1 MATALLIAFLV
12 FALIGVPIGISLIMT
27 AFTYFAVQDEMFY
40 VQIIA
45 PRLFGG
51 ISSFELLAIPM
62 FILSGD
68 LLFEGRI
75 SKSLVDLASAL
86 VGHIRGSM
94 AIVTTVACMFFG
106 AVSGSGPA
114 TAAAVGS
121 VVAPEMERSGG
132 YDKAFTAAVITASG
146 PLGILIPP
154 SILMVVYGVVTN
166 TSIGALLIAG
176 VGPGLVYCAFLIGYE
191 WWICKKRGYGDTN
204 SRFSLANVVKA
215 VKNAIW
221 ALLIPVIILGGIYS
235 GIFTPTEAAGVT
247 VFYALIVGLFI
258 LRTLNPRNLFNILLN
273 SSMTTATVML
283 VVGGVSCLSW
293 VLTREQIPEMLTEMA
308 LHTVSSPM
316 TFLLICNVIFFFAGM
331 IENGSACIL
340 LLTPLMFPIS
350 QQYDINPVYFGAIT
364 VANLAI
370 GMMTPP
376 VATTLYVAAK
386 VVNIPFSKLVPEVIP
401 FVFVLFGGLAVLLC
415 FPAVTLTLPNL
426 MFAGKF

>member
-1 MATALLIAFLV
+1 MSLLLLIAFIV
-12 FALIGVPIGISLIMT
+12 FAGIGVPIGISLIMT
-27 AFTYFAVQDEMFY
+27 AVTYFGAQNEMFY
-40 VQIIA
+40 IQIIA

-68 LLFEGRI
+68 LLFEGKV
-75 SKSLVDLASAL
+75 SKSLVDLANTL

-121 VVAPEMERSGG
+121 VVAPEMEKSG

-166 TSIGALLIAG
+166 TSIGALLVSGI
-176 VGPGLVYCAFLIGYE
+176 GPGLVYGGFLIAYE
-191 WWICKKRGYGDTN
+191 WHICKKRGYGSVN
-204 SRFSLANVVKA
+204 SKFSLAKVLA
-215 VKNAIW
+215 ATRDAIW

-235 GIFTPTEAAGVT
+235 GVFTPTEAAGVS
-247 VFYALIVGLFI
+247 VVYALFVGLFI
-258 LRTLNPRNLFNILLN
+258 LRTLNLKNLFPILLN

-316 TFLLICNVIFFFAGM
+316 TFLLICNVILFFAGM

-340 LLTPLMFPIS
+340 LLTPLMFPIAMEFGI
-350 QQYDINPVYFGAIT
+350 DPVYFGAIT

-386 VVNIPFSKLVPEVIP
+386 VTKVPFSRLVPHVIP
-401 FVFVLFGGLAVLLC
+401 FVFVLIAALAVLMI
-415 FPAVTLTLPNL
+415 FPAITMTLPNL
-426 MFAGKF
+426 LFGPSPG

>member
-1 MATALLIAFLV
+1 MAMLLLISFII
-12 FALIGVPIGISLIMT
+12 FAGIGVPIAISLVMT
-27 AFTYFAVQDEMFY
+27 TVTYFLAQDELFY
-40 VQIIA
+40 LQIIA

-68 LLFEGRI
+68 LLFEGKI

-121 VVAPEMERSGG
+121 VVSPEMEKAG

-146 PLGILIPP
+146 PLGVLIPP

-166 TSIGALLIAG
+166 TSIGALLVAG
-176 VGPGLVYCAFLIGYE
+176 IGPGLLYGGFLIAYE
-191 WWICKKRGYGDTN
+191 WRVCKKRGYGLT
-204 SRFSLANVVKA
+204 SAAFSFAKVA
-215 VKNAIW
+215 AAARDAIW

-235 GIFTPTEAAGVT
+235 GLFTPTEAAGVS
-247 VFYALIVGLFI
+247 VIYALFVGLFI
-258 LRTLNPRNLFNILLN
+258 LRTLSIKKLFPILLN

-283 VVGGVSCLSW
+283 VVGGVACLSW
-293 VLTREQIPEMLTEMA
+293 VLTREQIPEMLAEQA
-308 LHTVSSPM
+308 LHAVSSPM
-316 TFLLICNVIFFFAGM
+316 TFLLICNVILLFAGM

-340 LLTPLMFPIS
+340 LLTPLMFPIAMR
-350 QQYDINPVYFGAIT
+350 YGIDPVYFGALT

-386 VVNIPFSKLVPEVIP
+386 VTNISFSRLVPQVIP
-401 FVFVLFGGLAVLLC
+401 FVFVLLAALAVLML
-415 FPAVTLTLPNL
+415 FPAITMTLPKL
-426 MFAGKF
+426 LFGGKW

>member
-1 MATALLIAFLV
+1 MAILLLVAFII
-12 FALIGVPIGISLIMT
+12 FAIIGVPIGISLVMT
-27 AFTYFAVQDEMFY
+27 AFTYFVASDEMFY

-68 LLFEGRI
+68 LLFEGKV
-75 SKSLVDLASAL
+75 SKSLVDLANAL

-94 AIVTTVACMFFG
+94 AIVTTVACTFFG

-121 VVAPEMERSGG
+121 VVAPEMEKSG
-132 YDKAFTAAVITASG
+132 YDGAFTAAVICASG
-146 PLGILIPP
+146 PIGILIPP

-166 TSIGALLIAG
+166 TSIGALLVAG
-176 VGPGLVYCAFLIGYE
+176 IGPGLIYCLFLASYE
-191 WWICKKRGYGDTN
+191 WWVCKKRGYGLIN
-204 SRFSLANVVKA
+204 AKFSLANVIIAIKS
-215 VKNAIW
+215 AIW

-235 GIFTPTEAAGVT
+235 GMFTPTEAAGVS
-247 VFYALIVGLFI
+247 VFYALFIGLFV
-258 LRTLNPRNLFNILLN
+258 LRTLNARNLFAIMLN

-308 LHTVSSPM
+308 LQTVSSPL
-316 TFLLICNVIFFFAGM
+316 TFLMICNVIFLFAGM

-350 QQYDINPVYFGAIT
+350 QKYGIDPVYFGAIT

-386 VVNIPFSKLVPEVIP
+386 VTNIPFSRVVPQVIP
-401 FVFVLFGGLAVLLC
+401 FCFVLLAGLVLLVV
-415 FPAVTLTLPNL
+415 FPSITMTLPNL
-426 MFAGKF
+426 LFGGKF

>member
-1 MATALLIAFLV
+1 MAMLLLISFV
-12 FALIGVPIGISLIMT
+12 IFAGIGVPIAISLIMT
-27 AFTYFAVQDEMFY
+27 TVAYFISQDELFY
-40 VQIIA
+40 IQVIA

-68 LLFEGRI
+68 LLFEGKV
-75 SKSLVDLASAL
+75 SKSLVDLANAL

-94 AIVTTVACMFFG
+94 AIVTTLACMFFG

-121 VVAPEMERSGG
+121 VVAPEMEKSG

-146 PLGILIPP
+146 PLGVLIPP

-166 TSIGALLIAG
+166 TSIGALLVAG
-176 VGPGLVYCAFLIGYE
+176 IGPGITYGAFLIVYE
-191 WWICKKRGYGDTN
+191 WYVCKKRGYGLVGTK
-204 SRFSLANVVKA
+204 FSLANVLVA
-215 VKNAIW
+215 MKNAVW

-235 GIFTPTEAAGVT
+235 GMFTPTEAAGVS
-247 VFYALIVGLFI
+247 VIYALFVGVCV
-258 LRTLNPRNLFNILLN
+258 LRTLNLRNLPVILLN
-273 SSMTTATVML
+273 SSVTTATIML
-283 VVGGVSCLSW
+283 IVGGVACLSW
-293 VLTREQIPEMLTEMA
+293 VLTREQIPEMLTEAA
-308 LHTVSSPM
+308 LHSVSSPLM
-316 TFLLICNVIFFFAGM
+316 FLLICNVILLFAGM

-340 LLTPLMFPIS
+340 LLAPLMFPVS
-350 QQYDINPVYFGAIT
+350 QEYGIDPVYFGAIM

-386 VVNIPFSKLVPEVIP
+386 VSNISFSRLIPEVIP
-401 FVFVLFGGLAVLLC
+401 FCFVLLAAMAVLIAFPAITMTLPLAVFGG
-415 FPAVTLTLPNL
+415 
-426 MFAGKF
+426 KW

>member
-1 MATALLIAFLV
+1 MSLLLLIAFV
-12 FALIGVPIGISLIMT
+12 IFAGIGVPIGISLIMT
-27 AFTYFAVQDEMFY
+27 AFTYFASQNEMFY

-68 LLFEGRI
+68 LLFEGKV
-75 SKSLVDLASAL
+75 SKSLVDLANAL

-121 VVAPEMERSGG
+121 VVAPEMEKSG

-146 PLGILIPP
+146 PLGVLIPP

-166 TSIGALLIAG
+166 TSIGALLVSGI
-176 VGPGLVYCAFLIGYE
+176 GPGLVYGGFLIVYE
-191 WWICKKRGYGDTN
+191 WYICKKRGYGMVNTK
-204 SRFSLANVVKA
+204 FSFANVAKA
-215 VKNAIW
+215 ARDAVW

-235 GIFTPTEAAGVT
+235 GAFTPTEAAGVS
-247 VFYALIVGLFI
+247 VVYALFVGLFV
-258 LRTLNPRNLFNILLN
+258 LRTLTLKNLFPILLN

-283 VVGGVSCLSW
+283 VVGGVACLSW

-316 TFLLICNVIFFFAGM
+316 TFLLICNVILFFAGM

-340 LLTPLMFPIS
+340 LLTPLMFPIAMK
-350 QQYDINPVYFGAIT
+350 YGIDPVYFGAIT

-386 VVNIPFSKLVPEVIP
+386 VTKVPFSRLVPHVIP
-401 FVFVLFGGLAVLLC
+401 FVFVLVAALAVLMM
-415 FPAVTLTLPNL
+415 FPAITMTLPNL
-426 MFAGKF
+426 LFGPTPV

>member
-1 MATALLIAFLV
+1 MAMLLLIAFVV
-12 FALIGVPIGISLIMT
+12 FAIIGVPIGISLVMT
-27 AFTYFAVQDEMFY
+27 AFTYFAAQNEMFY

-68 LLFEGRI
+68 LLFEGKI
-75 SKSLVDLASAL
+75 SKSLVDLANAL

-121 VVAPEMERSGG
+121 VVAPEMEKSGG

-154 SILMVVYGVVTN
+154 SILMVVYGVVTS

-176 VGPGLVYCAFLIGYE
+176 IGPGLVFAAFLVAYE
-191 WWICKKRGYGDTN
+191 WWVCKRRGYGHVDT
-204 SRFSLANVVKA
+204 RFSIANVIAAAKR
-215 VKNAIW
+215 AIW

-235 GIFTPTEAAGVT
+235 GLFTPTEAAGVS
-247 VFYALIVGLFI
+247 VLYALFVGLFV
-258 LRTLNPRNLFNILLN
+258 LRTLNHRNLFGILLG

-316 TFLLICNVIFFFAGM
+316 TFMLICNVILLFAGM

-350 QQYDINPVYFGAIT
+350 QQYGIDPVYFGAIT

-386 VVNIPFSKLVPEVIP
+386 VVNIPFSRLVPQVIP
-401 FVFVLFGGLAVLLC
+401 FCFVLLAALAVLML
-415 FPAVTLTLPNL
+415 FPAITMTLPNL
-426 MFAGKF
+426 LFGGKF

>member
-1 MATALLIAFLV
+1 MAMLLLIAFV
-12 FALIGVPIGISLIMT
+12 IFAGIGVPIGISLIMT
-27 AFTYFAVQDEMFY
+27 AFSYFVVIDQMFY

-51 ISSFELLAIPM
+51 MSSFELLAIPM

-68 LLFEGRI
+68 LLFEGKI
-75 SKSLVDLASAL
+75 SKSLVDLANAL
-86 VGHIRGSM
+86 VGHLRGSM
-94 AIVTTVACMFFG
+94 AIVTTLACMFFG

-121 VVAPEMERSGG
+121 VVAPEMEKAG
-132 YDKAFTAAVITASG
+132 YDKVFTAAVITASG
-146 PLGILIPP
+146 PLGVLIPP

-166 TSIGALLIAG
+166 TSIGALLVSGI
-176 VGPGLVYCAFLIGYE
+176 GPGIVYGGFLIAYE
-191 WWICKKRGYGDTN
+191 WWICGKRGYGLAGAK
-204 SRFSLANVVKA
+204 FSITRVATAAKD
-215 VKNAIW
+215 AIW

-235 GIFTPTEAAGVT
+235 GIFTPTEAAGVS
-247 VFYALIVGLFI
+247 VVYALFVGLFI
-258 LRTLNPRNLFNILLN
+258 LRTLNIKNLFPILLN

-308 LHTVSSPM
+308 LHTVSSPI
-316 TFLLICNVIFFFAGM
+316 TFLLICNVILLFAGM

-340 LLTPLMFPIS
+340 LLTPLMFPIAMK
-350 QQYDINPVYFGAIT
+350 YGIDPVYFGAIT

-386 VVNIPFSKLVPEVIP
+386 VTNISFSKLVPQVIP
-401 FVFVLFGGLAVLLC
+401 FVFVLLAALGVLLV
-415 FPAVTLTLPNL
+415 FPAITMTLPNL
-426 MFAGKF
+426 LFGGKW

>member
-1 MATALLIAFLV
+1 MALALLIAFII
-12 FALIGVPIGISLIMT
+12 FAALGVPIAISLIMT
-27 AFTYFAVQDEMFY
+27 SFTYFVILDEMFY

-45 PRLFGG
+45 PRIFTG

-68 LLFEGRI
+68 LLFEGKI
-75 SKSLVDLASAL
+75 SKSLVDLANSL

-121 VVAPEMERSGG
+121 VVAPEMEKAG
-132 YDKAFTAAVITASG
+132 YDKMFTAAVITASG
-146 PLGILIPP
+146 PLGVLIPP

-166 TSIGALLIAG
+166 TSIGALLVSGI
-176 VGPGLVYCAFLIGYE
+176 GPGLVYGLLLIGYE
-191 WWICKKRGYGDTN
+191 WYICKKRGYGIPDSKFN
-204 SRFSLANVVKA
+204 LSKVLLALKA
-215 VKNAIW
+215 AIW
-221 ALLIPVIILGGIYS
+221 ALFIPVIILGGIYS
-235 GIFTPTEAAGVT
+235 GFFTPTEAAGVA
-247 VFYALIVGLFI
+247 VIYSLFVGLFI
-258 LRTLNPRNLFNILLN
+258 LRTLKWQSLYKILLD

-283 VVGGVSCLSW
+283 IVGGVSCLSW
-293 VLTREQIPEMLTEMA
+293 VLTREQIPEMLTATA
-308 LHTVSSPM
+308 LASVSSPIAFM
-316 TFLLICNVIFFFAGM
+316 LICNVILLVAGM

-350 QQYDINPVYFGAIT
+350 QQYGIDPVYFGAIT

-376 VATTLYVAAK
+376 VAVTLYVAAK
-386 VVNIPFSKLVPEVIP
+386 ITKVPVTMLIPHVIP
-401 FVFVLFGGLAVLLC
+401 FVFVMLSGLALLTL
-415 FPAVTLTLPNL
+415 FPAIVMTLPNL
-426 MFAGKF
+426 LFAGKF

>member
-1 MATALLIAFLV
+1 MALALLIAFII
-12 FALIGVPIGISLIMT
+12 FAALGVPIAISLIMT
-27 AFTYFAVQDEMFY
+27 SFTYFVILDEMFY

-45 PRLFGG
+45 PRIFTG

-68 LLFEGRI
+68 LLFEGKI
-75 SKSLVDLASAL
+75 SKSLVDLANSL

-121 VVAPEMERSGG
+121 VVAPEMEKTG
-132 YDKAFTAAVITASG
+132 YDKMFTAAVITASG
-146 PLGILIPP
+146 PLGVLIPP

-166 TSIGALLIAG
+166 TSIGALLVSGI
-176 VGPGLVYCAFLIGYE
+176 GPGLVYGCLLIGYE
-191 WWICKKRGYGDTN
+191 WYICKKRGYGIPD
-204 SRFSLANVVKA
+204 SKFSLSKVLLALKA
-215 VKNAIW
+215 AIW
-221 ALLIPVIILGGIYS
+221 ALFIPVIILGGIYS
-235 GIFTPTEAAGVT
+235 GCFTPTEAAGVA
-247 VFYALIVGLFI
+247 VLYSLFVGLFI
-258 LRTLNPRNLFNILLN
+258 LRTLKWQSLYKILLD

-283 VVGGVSCLSW
+283 IVGGVSCLSW
-293 VLTREQIPEMLTEMA
+293 VLTREQIPEMLTATA
-308 LHTVSSPM
+308 LASVSSPIAFM
-316 TFLLICNVIFFFAGM
+316 LICNVILLIAGM

-350 QQYDINPVYFGAIT
+350 QQYGIDPVYFGAIT

-376 VATTLYVAAK
+376 VAVTLYVAAK
-386 VVNIPFSKLVPEVIP
+386 ITKVPVTMLIPHVIP
-401 FVFVLFGGLAVLLC
+401 FVFVMLFGLALLTI
-415 FPAVTLTLPNL
+415 FPAIVMTLPNL
-426 MFAGKF
+426 LFAGKF

>member
-1 MATALLIAFLV
+1 MSLLLLIAFVV
-12 FALIGVPIGISLIMT
+12 FAVIGVPIGISLIMT
-27 AFTYFAVQDEMFY
+27 AVTYFCVQDEMFY

-68 LLFEGRI
+68 LLFEGKV
-75 SKSLVDLASAL
+75 SKSLVDLANSL

-121 VVAPEMERSGG
+121 VVAPEMEKGG

-166 TSIGALLIAG
+166 TSIGALLVSGI
-176 VGPGLVYCAFLIGYE
+176 GPGLVYGGFLIGYE
-191 WWICKKRGYGDTN
+191 WYICKKRGYGMVN
-204 SRFSLANVVKA
+204 AKFSLANVIRATKDA
-215 VKNAIW
+215 VW

-235 GIFTPTEAAGVT
+235 GAFTPTEAAGVS
-247 VFYALIVGLFI
+247 VIYALFIGLFV
-258 LRTLNPRNLFNILLN
+258 LRTLNLKNLFPILLN

-308 LHTVSSPM
+308 LHTVSSPIA
-316 TFLLICNVIFFFAGM
+316 FLLICNVILFFAGM

-340 LLTPLMFPIS
+340 LLTPLMFPIAME
-350 QQYDINPVYFGAIT
+350 YGIDPVYFGAIT

-386 VVNIPFSKLVPEVIP
+386 VTKVPFSRLVPHVIP
-401 FVFVLFGGLAVLLC
+401 FVFVLIAALAVLMI
-415 FPAVTLTLPNL
+415 FPAITMTLPNL
-426 MFAGKF
+426 LFGVQG

>member
-1 MATALLIAFLV
+1 MAMLLLIAFVV
-12 FALIGVPIGISLIMT
+12 FAGIGVPIGISLIMT
-27 AFTYFAVQDEMFY
+27 AFTYFAAMDEMFY

-68 LLFEGRI
+68 LLFEGKV
-75 SKSLVDLASAL
+75 SKSLVDLANAL

-121 VVAPEMERSGG
+121 VVAPEMEKAG

-166 TSIGALLIAG
+166 TSIGALLVAG
-176 VGPGLVYCAFLIGYE
+176 IGPGIVYCAFLVAYE
-191 WWICKKRGYGDTN
+191 WWVCKKRGYGMVN
-204 SRFSLANVVKA
+204 NKFSLGAVLTA
-215 VKNAIW
+215 VKNAVW

-235 GIFTPTEAAGVT
+235 GAFTPTEAAGVS
-247 VFYALIVGLFI
+247 VVYALFVGLFI
-258 LRTLNPRNLFNILLN
+258 LRTLNYKNLFTILLN

-308 LHTVSSPM
+308 LHTVSSPI
-316 TFLLICNVIFFFAGM
+316 TFLLICNVILLFAGM

-350 QQYDINPVYFGAIT
+350 QQYGINPVYFGAIT

-386 VVNIPFSKLVPEVIP
+386 VTNIPFSRLVPQVIP
-401 FVFVLFGGLAVLLC
+401 FCFVLLAALAVLML
-415 FPAVTLTLPNL
+415 FPAITMTLPNL
-426 MFAGKF
+426 LFAGKF